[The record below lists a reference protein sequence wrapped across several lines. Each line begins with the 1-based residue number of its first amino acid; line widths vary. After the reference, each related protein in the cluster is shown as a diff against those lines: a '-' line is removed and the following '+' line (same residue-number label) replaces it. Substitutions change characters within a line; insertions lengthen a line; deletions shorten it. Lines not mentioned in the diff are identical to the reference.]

1 MTLFIGWLLI
11 KLVRRAIISLITK
24 PNVRYHGLILLM
36 IPAMM
41 TVVAD
46 EDNRTYNGVGVG
58 GDENSK
64 DNGDN
69 ICNNRRNNGDKNGSD
84 GEGDGEKRTLI
95 ITLMTVGSETAIR
108 IKPAID
114 SSLKTGG

>member
-1 MTLFIGWLLI
+1 
-11 KLVRRAIISLITK
+11 
-24 PNVRYHGLILLM
+24 M
-36 IPAMM
+36 IPVMM

-46 EDNRTYNGVGVG
+46 EDNRTYNGVGG
-58 GDENSK
+58 SGDENSK

-69 ICNNRRNNGDKNGSD
+69 ICNNRQNNGDKNGSD
-84 GEGDGEKRTLI
+84 GGGTGKKTLI

-114 SSLKTGG
+114 SSRKTGG

>member
-1 MTLFIGWLLI
+1 
-11 KLVRRAIISLITK
+11 
-24 PNVRYHGLILLM
+24 
-36 IPAMM
+36 M

-46 EDNRTYNGVGVG
+46 EDNRTYNGGGGGGV
-58 GDENSK
+58 ENSK

-69 ICNNRRNNGDKNGSD
+69 ICNNRRNNCDKNGSD
-84 GEGDGEKRTLI
+84 GGRTGKITPLI

-114 SSLKTGG
+114 SSLKTEG

>member
-1 MTLFIGWLLI
+1 
-11 KLVRRAIISLITK
+11 
-24 PNVRYHGLILLM
+24 
-36 IPAMM
+36 MM
-41 TVVAD
+41 MVVAD
-46 EDNRTYNGVGVG
+46 EDNQTYNGVGG

-84 GEGDGEKRTLI
+84 GGGTGKKSPLI